1 VGRKSLRRL
10 LALGLLGGLSATA
23 LTAHAASPVW
33 AIRGAHNI
41 LYLAGSM
48 HLLPPQEASL
58 PPAFERAYGDSA
70 RLVMELD
77 LGKLDELA
85 TAGWML
91 EHGALP
97 AGVKLR
103 TVTGERRYA
112 RLTAAA
118 AELGLPTDI
127 LDSQAP
133 WVVAI
138 ELADLDYVHLG
149 FDPQQGVEEQLVRR
163 AQADG
168 KPTAG
173 LETVDEELGGLESLP
188 REDQLRMLDQTLD
201 ELKESPAEIKEV
213 LTAWRSG
220 DAAKLAALLSREYS
234 SFPALYRSLVTVRNA
249 NWVPRIEEMLHGEGN
264 CLVVVGSLHL
274 VGDGGLLELLR
285 KDGYTATQLN

>member
-1 VGRKSLRRL
+1 VGRKLLRRL

-48 HLLPPQEASL
+48 HLLPPQDASL

-133 WVVAI
+133 WVVAL

-249 NWVPRIEEMLHGEGN
+249 NWVPRIEEMLRGEGN

>member
-1 VGRKSLRRL
+1 VGRESLRRL

-33 AIRGAHNI
+33 AIRGAHNTV
-41 LYLAGSM
+41 YLAGSI
-48 HLLPPQEASL
+48 HLLPPQDAAL
-58 PPAFERAYGDSA
+58 PPALERAYDDSA
-70 RLVMELD
+70 RVVMELD
-77 LGKLDELA
+77 LGKIDELA

-103 TVTGERRYA
+103 SVTGEQRYA
-112 RLTAAA
+112 RLSAAA
-118 AELGLPTDI
+118 EELGLPTDI
-127 LDSQAP
+127 LDTQAP

-138 ELADLDYVHLG
+138 ELADLEYVHLG

-163 AQADG
+163 AQTDG

-173 LETVDEELGGLESLP
+173 LETIDEELGGLESLS

-201 ELKESPAEIKEV
+201 ELKESSAEIKEV
-213 LTAWRSG
+213 LSAWRSG

-249 NWVPRIEEMLHGEGN
+249 NWVPRIEEMLRGEGN

-274 VGDGGLLELLR
+274 VGDGGLLQLLR
-285 KDGYTATQLN
+285 RDGYTPQQMN